1 MKASLLATICLI
13 FFAGSAGAGED
24 SKTTEPNG
32 GPAAKSN
39 RPVAIIAAPEVEK
52 PKPYNKNA
60 LHRLDFRIV
69 GKSCAVCL
77 LGIKR
82 RINALDGTVKVAI
95 MLKKPYGASIIYDST
110 KLNEEKLVDT
120 AKANEPL
127 IKLLDI
133 KDEAI
138 PKLPV
143 ILVPPHSNVNNFSN
157 QANSALL
164 PSH

>member
-1 MKASLLATICLI
+1 MKASLIVTTSLILLASY
-13 FFAGSAGAGED
+13 AGFGESSKAMAQKEAEAAKNQEAIAGAEE
-24 SKTTEPNG
+24 S
-32 GPAAKSN
+32 
-39 RPVAIIAAPEVEK
+39 EK

-60 LHRLDFRIV
+60 LRRLDFRIV
-69 GKSCAVCL
+69 GKSCAICL

-82 RINALDGTVKVAI
+82 RINGLDGTVKVAV
-95 MLKKPYGASIIYDST
+95 MLKKPFGASIIYDST
-110 KLNEEKLVDT
+110 KLNEEKLLAT

-127 IKLLDI
+127 VKLLDI

-143 ILVPPHSNVNNFSN
+143 ILIPPHSTISNFNN

-164 PSH
+164 PNP